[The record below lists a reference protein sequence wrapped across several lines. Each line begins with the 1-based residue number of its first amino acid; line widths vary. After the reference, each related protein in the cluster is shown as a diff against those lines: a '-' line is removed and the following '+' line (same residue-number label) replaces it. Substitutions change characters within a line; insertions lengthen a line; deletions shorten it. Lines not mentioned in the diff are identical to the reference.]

1 VYHVDNKLHL
11 TLFLPQPPLLLLE
24 EQSMEFSPDKNQP
37 VPQLA
42 TKETAPLR
50 ADYPCIEHLE
60 AGNIAPWLVERLDQ
74 LLVRAK
80 TERAGMN
87 LAKCVT
93 LATASIGAVCY
104 ATSPLAPIGALIA
117 GLGYA
122 WSVVQD
128 MTDSHCFAPIPFVRG
143 NFLEFISAMGDSEAR
158 EEWFA
163 GSNEIVD
170 LMNHLAPLERSEF
183 VMLRQYT
190 NTLTEFLT
198 AVEAGKRFYAYRWLL
213 DNFTNY
219 RGAFP
224 TVEQLAKH
232 LAQVSPDPRIN
243 HTQVTLIQQQ
253 SQTTDQLPQP
263 KLPEPKFIELSKPQF
278 VELPSSPTIASAA
291 PAKAQTQAPDIQ
303 SVLALPLNQRAI
315 AIIDALTN
323 SGFDIAKCIRDQITV
338 IAGNQRG
345 GKGTLMAILAILSK
359 ALEPNTKIH
368 YFTAGDDIYPF
379 QCHHL
384 VCRLSYREFDG
395 AEADAQVAGD
405 LYRYLKEMD
414 NATQNSYTDI
424 ILVIDEAVAL
434 SDYLTD
440 EQKQW
445 IIRFLF
451 TRASKKG
458 AMIFVV
464 LHGKNLTSWVG
475 TKNTAGF
482 GDTFKNGATFIGC
495 EATSK
500 KLSPLKSISLAT
512 GRYFLADP
520 DSFDKAIAQGEI
532 GTIPDWLKT
541 EVNPHSGQPDPARTL
556 LKYFPELRSDSPVLT
571 DSVPSPEKPRDEF
584 LNQARAWINESWV
597 IPDAPPPTLSP
608 TPSDT
613 DRYQPQDQAFEVLE
627 SSGIDTNNDTGI
639 SDTTPETSDSKT
651 LADDTGNVSDRRYTS
666 AELTLEQLTGI
677 VKQMISKK
685 MSQTQIIQSL
695 WGVEKNGKGWK
706 QAYTEYKELF
716 P

>member
-1 VYHVDNKLHL
+1 
-11 TLFLPQPPLLLLE
+11 
-24 EQSMEFSPDKNQP
+24 
-37 VPQLA
+37 
-42 TKETAPLR
+42 
-50 ADYPCIEHLE
+50 
-60 AGNIAPWLVERLDQ
+60 
-74 LLVRAK
+74 
-80 TERAGMN
+80 MN

-128 MTDSHCFAPIPFVRG
+128 MTDSHYFAPIPFVRG
-143 NFLEFISAMGDSEAR
+143 NFLEFLSAMGDSEAR
-158 EEWFA
+158 EEWF
-163 GSNEIVD
+163 SNRNEIVD

-190 NTLTEFLT
+190 STLTEFLT
-198 AVEAGKRFYAYRWLL
+198 GVEAGKRFYAYRWLL
-213 DNFTNY
+213 DNFTTY

-224 TVEQLAKH
+224 TVEQLGKH
-232 LAQVSPDPRIN
+232 LTQVSPDPRID
-243 HTQVTLIQQQ
+243 HAQVTLIQQQ
-253 SQTTDQLPQP
+253 SQQPQP
-263 KLPEPKFIELSKPQF
+263 KLPSPKFT
-278 VELPSSPTIASAA
+278 ELPQPQLVQLPNPPQAETTAL
-291 PAKAQTQAPDIQ
+291 PLAQTIAPDIHT
-303 SVLALPLNQRAI
+303 LLTLPLHHRAI
-315 AIIDALTN
+315 AIIEALTN

-368 YFTAGDDIYPF
+368 YFTAGSDIYPF
-379 QCHHL
+379 VCHRL
-384 VCRLSYREFDG
+384 VCRLSYPHMEG
-395 AEADAQVAGD
+395 AKADAIVASD
-405 LYRYLKEMD
+405 LYQYLREMD
-414 NATQNSYTDI
+414 NAAQNSYTDI

-458 AMIFVV
+458 AQIFVV

-482 GDTFKNGATFIGC
+482 GDTFKSGATFIGC

-520 DSFDKAIAQGEI
+520 DSFDKAIALGEI

-541 EVNPHSGQPDPARTL
+541 QVNPHSGQPDPARTL
-556 LKYFPELRSDSPVLT
+556 LVYFPELRSDCADIT
-571 DSVPSPEKPRDEF
+571 DSISTQEKPPDEF
-584 LNQARAWINESWV
+584 LNQARAWLDETWV
-597 IPDAPPPTLSP
+597 IPDAPPPTSP
-608 TPSDT
+608 SHPSDT
-613 DRYQPQDQAFEVLE
+613 DRYQPTDKAFEVRE
-627 SSGIDTNNDTGI
+627 SSGIDTGNDTRI
-639 SDTTPETSDSKT
+639 SDTIPETSDFNA
-651 LADDTGNVSDRRYTS
+651 LADDTGIDTDRRYTP
-666 AELTLEQLTGI
+666 AFLTSEQLAGI
-677 VKQMISKK
+677 VKQMVDKK

>member
-1 VYHVDNKLHL
+1 
-11 TLFLPQPPLLLLE
+11 
-24 EQSMEFSPDKNQP
+24 MEFSPDIHP
-37 VPQLA
+37 SVPQLA

-60 AGNIAPWLVERLDQ
+60 AGNIAPWLVERVDQ

-104 ATSPLAPIGALIA
+104 ATSPLAPIGALVA

-128 MTDSHCFAPIPFVRG
+128 MTDSHQFAPIPFVRG
-143 NFLEFISAMGDSEAR
+143 NFLEFLSAMGDSEAR
-158 EEWFA
+158 EEWF
-163 GSNEIVD
+163 SNRNEIVD
-170 LMNHLAPLERSEF
+170 LMNHLTPLERSEF

-190 NTLTEFLT
+190 NTLTDFLT
-198 AVEAGKRFYAYRWLL
+198 GVEAGKRFYAYRWLL
-213 DNFTNY
+213 DNFTTY

-224 TVEQLAKH
+224 TVEQLGKH
-232 LAQVSPDPRIN
+232 LAQVSPDPRID
-243 HTQVTLIQQQ
+243 HAQVTLIQQQ
-253 SQTTDQLPQP
+253 SQITAQLPQP
-263 KLPEPKFIELSKPQF
+263 KLPSPKF
-278 VELPSSPTIASAA
+278 VELPHVNFVPLPSPPTIEPAA
-291 PAKAQTQAPDIQ
+291 HTPAINIQ
-303 SVLALPLNQRAI
+303 SLLALPLSHRAI

-368 YFTAGDDIYPF
+368 YFTAGSDIYPF
-379 QCHHL
+379 ACHRL
-384 VCRLSYREFDG
+384 VCRLSYPHLEG
-395 AEADAQVAGD
+395 AKADALVAGD
-405 LYRYLKEMD
+405 LYQYLREMD
-414 NATQNSYTDI
+414 NANQNSYTDI

-434 SDYLTD
+434 SDYLSD

-458 AMIFVV
+458 AQIFVV

-532 GTIPDWLKT
+532 GIIPDWLKT

-556 LKYFPELRSDSPVLT
+556 LKYFPELRSDSPAVT
-571 DSVPSPEKPRDEF
+571 DGESPLSDPPDEF
-584 LNQARAWINESWV
+584 LNQARAWINDNWV
-597 IPDAPPPTLSP
+597 IPDAPPPTSP
-608 TPSDT
+608 PNPSDT
-613 DRYQPQDQAFEVLE
+613 DRYQPTDKASEVLE
-627 SSGIDTNNDTGI
+627 SSLIDTGNDTGI
-639 SDTTPETSDSKT
+639 SDTTPETGDFNS
-651 LADDTGNVSDRRYTS
+651 LADDTGIDTDRRYTP
-666 AELTLEQLTGI
+666 AFLTSEQLVGI
-677 VKQMISKK
+677 VKQMVDKK

-706 QAYTEYKELF
+706 QAYNEYKELF

>member
-1 VYHVDNKLHL
+1 MES
-11 TLFLPQPPLLLLE
+11 LP
-24 EQSMEFSPDKNQP
+24 DI
-37 VPQLA
+37 PQLA
-42 TKETAPLR
+42 TKETASLR

-60 AGNIAPWLVERLDQ
+60 AGNIAPWLVERVDQ

-93 LATASIGAVCY
+93 LATASIGVVCY
-104 ATSPLAPIGALIA
+104 ATSPLAPIGALVA

-128 MTDSHCFAPIPFVRG
+128 MTDSHQFAPIPFVRG
-143 NFLEFISAMGDSEAR
+143 NFLEFLSAMGDSEAR
-158 EEWFA
+158 EEWF
-163 GSNEIVD
+163 SNRNEIVD
-170 LMNHLAPLERSEF
+170 LMNHLTPLERSEF

-190 NTLTEFLT
+190 NTLTEFLKG
-198 AVEAGKRFYAYRWLL
+198 VEAGKRFYAYRWLL
-213 DNFTNY
+213 DNFTTY

-224 TVEQLAKH
+224 TVEQLGKH
-232 LAQVSPDPRIN
+232 LAQVAPDPRIN
-243 HTQVTLIQQQ
+243 HAQVTLIQQQ
-253 SQTTDQLPQP
+253 SQLPQAKIPEPKFVELPQP
-263 KLPEPKFIELSKPQF
+263 KFI
-278 VELPSSPTIASAA
+278 ELPSSPTIE
-291 PAKAQTQAPDIQ
+291 PAAQTQAPNIQ
-303 SVLALPLNQRAI
+303 TLLTLPLHHRAI

-368 YFTAGDDIYPF
+368 YFTAGDDVYPF
-379 QCHHL
+379 NCHHL
-384 VCRLSYREFDG
+384 VCRLSYPHLEG
-395 AEADAQVAGD
+395 AKADAMVAGD
-405 LYRYLKEMD
+405 LYKYLREMD

-434 SDYLTD
+434 SDYLSD

-458 AMIFVV
+458 AQIFVV

-482 GDTFKNGATFIGC
+482 GDTFKSGATFIGC

-520 DSFDKAIAQGEI
+520 DSFDKPIAGGEI
-532 GTIPDWLKT
+532 GTIPEWLKT

-556 LKYFPELRSDSPVLT
+556 LKYFPELRSDSPALA
-571 DSVPSPEKPRDEF
+571 DSVPNSDKPPDEF
-584 LNQARAWINESWV
+584 LNQARAWINETWV
-597 IPDAPPPTLSP
+597 IPDVLPPTSP
-608 TPSDT
+608 SYPSDT
-613 DRYQPQDQAFEVLE
+613 DRYQPTDKAFEVLE
-627 SSGIDTNNDTGI
+627 SSGIDTGNDTGI
-639 SDTTPETSDSKT
+639 SDTTPETDDFNA
-651 LADDTGNVSDRRYTS
+651 LADDTGIDTDRRYTP
-666 AELTLEQLTGI
+666 AELTSEQLVGI
-677 VKQMISKK
+677 VKQMVDKK

-706 QAYTEYKELF
+706 QAYTAYKELF

>member
-1 VYHVDNKLHL
+1 
-11 TLFLPQPPLLLLE
+11 
-24 EQSMEFSPDKNQP
+24 MEFSPDIHQP
-37 VPQLA
+37 IPQLA
-42 TKETAPLR
+42 TKETAALR

-87 LAKCVT
+87 LAKCIT
-93 LATASIGAVCY
+93 LTTASIGAVCY
-104 ATSPLAPIGALIA
+104 ATSPLAPIGALVA

-143 NFLEFISAMGDSEAR
+143 NFLEFLSAMGDSEAR

-190 NTLTEFLT
+190 STLTEFLIG
-198 AVEAGKRFYAYRWLL
+198 VEAGKKFYAYRWLL

-224 TVEQLAKH
+224 TVEQLDKH
-232 LAQVSPDPRIN
+232 LAQVAPDPRIDN
-243 HTQVTLIQQQ
+243 AQVTLIQQQ
-253 SQTTDQLPQP
+253 SQIAQLPQQKIP
-263 KLPEPKFIELSKPQF
+263 APKFIETPQPQF
-278 VELPSSPTIASAA
+278 IELPSSPQIQTIDFPKVGNQSNEI
-291 PAKAQTQAPDIQ
+291 QAPEIQ
-303 SVLALPLNQRAI
+303 SMLALPLHNRAI

-379 QCHHL
+379 QCHYL
-384 VCRLSYREFDG
+384 VCRLSYPKLDG
-395 AEADAQVAGD
+395 AKADAKVAGD
-405 LYRYLKEMD
+405 LYQYLREMD

-434 SDYLTD
+434 SDYLSD
-440 EQKQW
+440 DQKQW

-458 AMIFVV
+458 SQIFVV

-482 GDTFKNGATFIGC
+482 GDTFKTGATFIGC

-500 KLSPLKSISLAT
+500 KLSPLKSISVAT
-512 GRYFLADP
+512 GKYFLADP
-520 DSFDKAIAQGEI
+520 DSFEKSISGGEI
-532 GTIPDWLKT
+532 GVIPDWLKT
-541 EVNPHSGQPDPARTL
+541 EINPTTSQPDPARTL
-556 LKYFPELRSDSPVLT
+556 LKYFPELVENSPNFDNIPTPTSPKNNLAETVEQLESMLLLEVAESEPSVEPEHEIDSTFLDHIVELVGKSQSPVSFEAIRKHKSWLRDCHVNNPGRPKLRTALKLLT
-571 DSVPSPEKPRDEF
+571 QSGRISGDEITGYF
-584 LNQARAWINESWV
+584 L
-597 IPDAPPPTLSP
+597 PP
-608 TPSDT
+608 
-613 DRYQPQDQAFEVLE
+613 
-627 SSGIDTNNDTGI
+627 
-639 SDTTPETSDSKT
+639 
-651 LADDTGNVSDRRYTS
+651 
-666 AELTLEQLTGI
+666 
-677 VKQMISKK
+677 
-685 MSQTQIIQSL
+685 
-695 WGVEKNGKGWK
+695 KN
-706 QAYTEYKELF
+706 
-716 P
+716 

>member
-1 VYHVDNKLHL
+1 
-11 TLFLPQPPLLLLE
+11 
-24 EQSMEFSPDKNQP
+24 MEFSPDIHQP

-42 TKETAPLR
+42 TKETASLR

-104 ATSPLAPIGALIA
+104 ATSPLAPIGALVA

-128 MTDSHCFAPIPFVRG
+128 MTDSHCFAPIPFMRG
-143 NFLEFISAMGDSEAR
+143 NFLEFLAAMGDSEAR
-158 EEWFA
+158 AEWLN

-170 LMNHLAPLERSEF
+170 LMNHLTPTERSEF

-190 NTLTEFLT
+190 NTLTDFLT
-198 AVEAGKRFYAYRWLL
+198 SVEAGKRFYAYRWLL
-213 DNFTNY
+213 DNFTTY

-224 TVEQLAKH
+224 TVEQLCKH
-232 LAQVSPDPRIN
+232 LAQVAPDPRID
-243 HTQVTLIQQQ
+243 HAQVTLIQQQ
-253 SQTTDQLPQP
+253 SQLPQP
-263 KLPEPKFIELSKPQF
+263 KLPSPKF
-278 VELPSSPTIASAA
+278 VELPQPHFVQLPSPPKTEPAA
-291 PAKAQTQAPDIQ
+291 QAIAPDIQ
-303 SVLALPLNQRAI
+303 AVLALPLHHRAI

-368 YFTAGDDIYPF
+368 YFSAGDDIYPF

-384 VCRLSYREFDG
+384 VCRLSYPQVDG
-395 AEADAQVAGD
+395 AKADAKVAGD
-405 LYRYLKEMD
+405 LYQYLREMD
-414 NATQNSYTDI
+414 NANQNSYIDI

-434 SDYLTD
+434 SDYLSD

-458 AMIFVV
+458 AQIFVV

-482 GDTFKNGATFIGC
+482 GDTFKSGATFIGC

-500 KLSPLKSISLAT
+500 KLSPLKSISLST

-520 DSFDKAIAQGEI
+520 DSFDKPVAQGEI
-532 GTIPDWLKT
+532 GTIPEWLKT
-541 EVNPHSGQPDPARTL
+541 EVNPHSLQPDPARTL
-556 LKYFPELRSDSPVLT
+556 LQYFPEYISDCADITDRESP
-571 DSVPSPEKPRDEF
+571 DSLAPDEF
-584 LNQARAWINESWV
+584 LNQARAWINDNWV

-613 DRYQPQDQAFEVLE
+613 DRYQPTDKAFEEKE
-627 SSGIDTNNDTGI
+627 SFGIDTDNDTGI
-639 SDTTPETSDSKT
+639 SDTIPENCDSQT
-651 LADDTGNVSDRRYTS
+651 LASDTGNDTETRYTP
-666 AELTLEQLTGI
+666 AELTPSQLTSI
-677 VKQMISKK
+677 VKQMMDKK
-685 MSQTQIIQSL
+685 MSQTQIIQTL

>member
-1 VYHVDNKLHL
+1 
-11 TLFLPQPPLLLLE
+11 
-24 EQSMEFSPDKNQP
+24 MEFSPEIYQP

-60 AGNIAPWLVERLDQ
+60 AGNIAPWLVERVDQ

-104 ATSPLAPIGALIA
+104 ATSPLAPIGALVA

-143 NFLEFISAMGDSEAR
+143 NFLEFLAAMGDSEAR
-158 EEWFA
+158 AEWLN

-170 LMNHLAPLERSEF
+170 LMNHLTPLERSEF

-198 AVEAGKRFYAYRWLL
+198 GVEAGKRFYAYRWLL
-213 DNFTNY
+213 DNFTTY

-224 TVEQLAKH
+224 TVEQLGKH
-232 LAQVSPDPRIN
+232 LAQVSPDPRID
-243 HTQVTLIQQQ
+243 HAQVTLIQQQ
-253 SQTTDQLPQP
+253 SQLPQP
-263 KLPEPKFIELSKPQF
+263 KLPSPKF
-278 VELPSSPTIASAA
+278 VELPQPHFVQLPSPPKTEPAA
-291 PAKAQTQAPDIQ
+291 QAQAPDIQ
-303 SVLALPLNQRAI
+303 TVLALPLHHRAI

-368 YFTAGDDIYPF
+368 YFTAGSDIYPF
-379 QCHHL
+379 ACHRL
-384 VCRLSYREFDG
+384 VCRLSYPQLEG
-395 AEADAQVAGD
+395 AKADALVASD
-405 LYRYLKEMD
+405 LYQYLREMD
-414 NATQNSYTDI
+414 NANQNSYTDI

-434 SDYLTD
+434 SDYLSD

-458 AMIFVV
+458 AQIFVV

-482 GDTFKNGATFIGC
+482 GDTFKTGATFIGC

-532 GTIPDWLKT
+532 GIIPEWLKT
-541 EVNPHSGQPDPARTL
+541 EVNPYSGQPDPARTL
-556 LKYFPELRSDSPVLT
+556 LKYFPEYISDCADITKRESPNCE
-571 DSVPSPEKPRDEF
+571 PPDEF
-584 LNQARAWINESWV
+584 LNQARAWINETWV
-597 IPDAPPPTLSP
+597 IPDAPPPTCP
-608 TPSDT
+608 PNPSDT
-613 DRYQPQDQAFEVLE
+613 DRYQPTDKASEVLE
-627 SSGIDTNNDTGI
+627 SSGIDTGNDTGI
-639 SDTTPETSDSKT
+639 GDTIPETGDSKT
-651 LADDTGNVSDRRYTS
+651 LANDTRNDTGTRYTP
-666 AELTLEQLTGI
+666 AQLTVEQLTGI
-677 VKQMISKK
+677 VKQMVDKK

>member
-1 VYHVDNKLHL
+1 
-11 TLFLPQPPLLLLE
+11 
-24 EQSMEFSPDKNQP
+24 MEFSPDIHQP
-37 VPQLA
+37 IPQLA
-42 TKETAPLR
+42 TKETASLR

-104 ATSPLAPIGALIA
+104 ATSPLAPIGALVA

-128 MTDSHCFAPIPFVRG
+128 MTDSHQFAPIPFVRG
-143 NFLEFISAMGDSEAR
+143 NFLEFLSAMGDSEAR
-158 EEWFA
+158 AEWFA

-170 LMNHLAPLERSEF
+170 LMNHLAPTERSEF

-190 NTLTEFLT
+190 STLTDFLT
-198 AVEAGKRFYAYRWLL
+198 GVEAGKRFYAYRWLL
-213 DNFTNY
+213 DNFTTY

-232 LAQVSPDPRIN
+232 LAQVSPDPRID

-253 SQTTDQLPQP
+253 SQQPQSKLPSPKFVELPQ
-263 KLPEPKFIELSKPQF
+263 PKFIEL
-278 VELPSSPTIASAA
+278 PSSSQSESS
-291 PAKAQTQAPDIQ
+291 AQTQAPDLK
-303 SVLALPLNQRAI
+303 SVLTLPLHSRAI
-315 AIIDALTN
+315 AIIEALTK

-368 YFTAGDDIYPF
+368 YFTAGSDIYPF
-379 QCHHL
+379 ACHRL
-384 VCRLSYREFDG
+384 VCRLSYPQMEG
-395 AEADAQVAGD
+395 AKADAIVASD
-405 LYRYLKEMD
+405 LYQYLREMD
-414 NATQNSYTDI
+414 NANQNSYTDI

-434 SDYLTD
+434 SDYLSD
-440 EQKQW
+440 DQKQW

-458 AMIFVV
+458 AQIFVV

-482 GDTFKNGATFIGC
+482 GDTFKSGATFIGC

-532 GTIPDWLKT
+532 GIIPDWLKT

-556 LKYFPELRSDSPVLT
+556 LVYFPELRSENPEEA
-571 DSVPSPEKPRDEF
+571 DSVPSSDKPQNEF
-584 LNQARAWINESWV
+584 LNQARAWINETWV
-597 IPDAPPPTLSP
+597 IPDAPPPTSP
-608 TPSDT
+608 SHPSDT
-613 DRYQPQDQAFEVLE
+613 DRYQPTDKAFEVLE
-627 SSGIDTNNDTGI
+627 SSGIDTGNDTFF
-639 SDTTPETSDSKT
+639 SDTTPENGDSKT
-651 LADDTGNVSDRRYTS
+651 FADDTGIDTETRYTP
-666 AELTLEQLTGI
+666 AQLTLEQLTGI
-677 VKQMISKK
+677 VKQMVDKK

-695 WGVEKNGKGWK
+695 WGVEKNAKGWK
-706 QAYTEYKELF
+706 QAYAEYKELF

>member
-1 VYHVDNKLHL
+1 
-11 TLFLPQPPLLLLE
+11 
-24 EQSMEFSPDKNQP
+24 MEFSPEIYQP
-37 VPQLA
+37 IPQLA
-42 TKETAPLR
+42 TKETSTLR

-80 TERAGMN
+80 TERSGMN

-93 LATASIGAVCY
+93 LTTASIGAVCY
-104 ATSPLAPIGALIA
+104 ATSPLAPIGAVIA

-143 NFLEFISAMGDSEAR
+143 NFIEFISAMGDSVAR

-163 GSNEIVD
+163 GRNEIVD
-170 LMNHLAPLERSEF
+170 LMNHLTPLERSEF

-190 NTLTEFLT
+190 NTLTDFLT
-198 AVEAGKRFYAYRWLL
+198 GVEDGKRFYAYRWLL

-219 RGAFP
+219 KGAFP

-232 LAQVSPDPRIN
+232 LSQVSPDPRVD

-253 SQTTDQLPQP
+253 GKTPQLPQP
-263 KLPEPKFIELSKPQF
+263 KIPEPKF
-278 VELPSSPTIASAA
+278 VELPQPQLIQLPSPPQSEPAA
-291 PAKAQTQAPDIQ
+291 PVNAKTPAPDLK
-303 SVLALPLNQRAI
+303 SLLALPLHHRAI
-315 AIIDALTN
+315 AIINALTK

-368 YFTAGDDIYPF
+368 YYTAGDDIYPF

-384 VCRLSYREFDG
+384 VCRLSYPHLEG
-395 AEADAQVAGD
+395 AKADAKVASD
-405 LYRYLKEMD
+405 LYEYLREMD

-434 SDYLTD
+434 SDYLSD

-458 AMIFVV
+458 AQIFVV

-482 GDTFKNGATFIGC
+482 GDTFKSGATFIGC

-520 DSFDKAIAQGEI
+520 DSFDKEIAQGEI
-532 GTIPDWLKT
+532 GTIPEWLKT

-556 LKYFPELRSDSPVLT
+556 LVYFPELRSSSPALA
-571 DSVPSPEKPRDEF
+571 DSVSPISEPPDEF
-584 LNQARAWINESWV
+584 LNQARAWLDETWV
-597 IPDAPPPTLSP
+597 IPDAPPPTVSP
-608 TPSDT
+608 TKSDT
-613 DRYQPQDQAFEVLE
+613 DRYQPTDKAFEEKE
-627 SSGIDTNNDTGI
+627 SFGIDTENDTGI
-639 SDTTPETSDSKT
+639 GDTILENGDFNTLASDTRNDTKT
-651 LADDTGNVSDRRYTS
+651 RYTPT
-666 AELTLEQLTGI
+666 ELTLEQLTGI
-677 VKQMISKK
+677 VKQMVDKK

>member
-1 VYHVDNKLHL
+1 
-11 TLFLPQPPLLLLE
+11 
-24 EQSMEFSPDKNQP
+24 MEFSPDIHQP

-42 TKETAPLR
+42 TKETASLR

-104 ATSPLAPIGALIA
+104 ATSPLAPIGAVIA

-143 NFLEFISAMGDSEAR
+143 NFLEFISAMGDSVAR

-163 GSNEIVD
+163 GRNEIVD
-170 LMNHLAPLERSEF
+170 LMNHLTPLERSEF

-198 AVEAGKRFYAYRWLL
+198 GVEAGKRFYAYRWLL
-213 DNFTNY
+213 DNFTTY

-232 LAQVSPDPRIN
+232 LSQVSPDPRID
-243 HTQVTLIQQQ
+243 HAQVTLIQQQ
-253 SQTTDQLPQP
+253 SQLPQP
-263 KLPEPKFIELSKPQF
+263 KLPEPKFTELPQPKF
-278 VELPSSPTIASAA
+278 IELPSSSQSEPTL
-291 PAKAQTQAPDIQ
+291 AQNQAPDLKT
-303 SVLALPLNQRAI
+303 VLTLPLHHRAI

-379 QCHHL
+379 QCHYL
-384 VCRLSYREFDG
+384 VCRLSYPQVDG
-395 AEADAQVAGD
+395 AKADALVAGD
-405 LYRYLKEMD
+405 LYQYLREMD

-434 SDYLTD
+434 SDYLTP

-458 AMIFVV
+458 AQIFVV

-482 GDTFKNGATFIGC
+482 GDTFKSGATFIGC

-500 KLSPLKSISLAT
+500 NLSPLKSISHAT

-520 DSFDKAIAQGEI
+520 DSFDKAIAGGEI
-532 GTIPDWLKT
+532 GTIPNWLKT

-556 LKYFPELRSDSPVLT
+556 LVYFPELKSDSAALG
-571 DSVPSPEKPRDEF
+571 DSVSPLSEPPDEF
-584 LNQARAWINESWV
+584 LNQARAWINETWV
-597 IPDAPPPTLSP
+597 IPDAPPPTLHP
-608 TPSDT
+608 NPSDT
-613 DRYQPQDQAFEVLE
+613 DRYQPTDKAFELLE
-627 SSGIDTNNDTGI
+627 TSGIDTGNDTKIG
-639 SDTTPETSDSKT
+639 DTIPETGDFNA
-651 LADDTGNVSDRRYTS
+651 LADDTGIDTDRRYTP
-666 AELTLEQLTGI
+666 AFLTSEQLAGI
-677 VKQMISKK
+677 VKQMVDKK

>member
-1 VYHVDNKLHL
+1 
-11 TLFLPQPPLLLLE
+11 
-24 EQSMEFSPDKNQP
+24 MEFSPDIHQP

-42 TKETAPLR
+42 TKETASLR

-104 ATSPLAPIGALIA
+104 ATSPLAPIGALVA

-143 NFLEFISAMGDSEAR
+143 NFLEFLAAMGDSEAR
-158 EEWFA
+158 AEWLN

-170 LMNHLAPLERSEF
+170 LMNHLTPTERSEF

-190 NTLTEFLT
+190 NTLTDFLT
-198 AVEAGKRFYAYRWLL
+198 GVEAGKRFYAYRWLL

-224 TVEQLAKH
+224 TVEQLCKH
-232 LAQVSPDPRIN
+232 LAQVSPDPRID
-243 HTQVTLIQQQ
+243 HAQVTLIQQQ
-253 SQTTDQLPQP
+253 NQLPQP
-263 KLPEPKFIELSKPQF
+263 KLPSPNFVELPQPKFIEL
-278 VELPSSPTIASAA
+278 PSPPKTE
-291 PAKAQTQAPDIQ
+291 PAAQTIAPDIQ
-303 SVLALPLNQRAI
+303 TLLTLPLHSRAI

-368 YFTAGDDIYPF
+368 YFSAGDDIYPF

-384 VCRLSYREFDG
+384 VCRLSYPQVDG
-395 AEADAQVAGD
+395 AKADAKVAGD
-405 LYRYLKEMD
+405 LYEYLREMD

-434 SDYLTD
+434 SDYLSD

-458 AMIFVV
+458 AQIFVV

-482 GDTFKNGATFIGC
+482 GDTFKSGATFIGC

-520 DSFDKAIAQGEI
+520 DSFDKPVVGGEI

-556 LKYFPELRSDSPVLT
+556 LLYFPELRSENRAVTDGESPL
-571 DSVPSPEKPRDEF
+571 SEPPDEF
-584 LNQARAWINESWV
+584 LNQAREWINETWV
-597 IPDAPPPTLSP
+597 IPDAPPPTFPP
-608 TPSDT
+608 TKSDT
-613 DRYQPQDQAFEVLE
+613 DRYQPQDLASEVLD
-627 SSGIDTNNDTGI
+627 SSGIDTENDTRIG
-639 SDTTPETSDSKT
+639 DTIPENSDSKT
-651 LADDTGNVSDRRYTS
+651 LADDTGNVSNRRYTPAS
-666 AELTLEQLTGI
+666 LTSEQLTGI
-677 VKQMISKK
+677 VKQMTSKK

>member
-1 VYHVDNKLHL
+1 
-11 TLFLPQPPLLLLE
+11 
-24 EQSMEFSPDKNQP
+24 MEFSPDIYQS

-104 ATSPLAPIGALIA
+104 ATSPLAPIGALVA

-128 MTDSHCFAPIPFVRG
+128 MTDSHYFAPIPFVRG
-143 NFLEFISAMGDSEAR
+143 NFLEFLSAMGDSEAR
-158 EEWFA
+158 AEWFA
-163 GSNEIVD
+163 GANEIVD
-170 LMNHLAPLERSEF
+170 LMNHLTPLERSEF

-190 NTLTEFLT
+190 STLTDFLT
-198 AVEAGKRFYAYRWLL
+198 GIEAGKRFYAYRWLL
-213 DNFTNY
+213 DNFTTY

-224 TVEQLAKH
+224 TVEQLGKH
-232 LAQVSPDPRIN
+232 LAQVSPDPRID
-243 HTQVTLIQQQ
+243 HAQVVLIQQQ
-253 SQTTDQLPQP
+253 TQLPQP
-263 KLPEPKFIELSKPQF
+263 KLPEPKFIELPRPQLAQ
-278 VELPSSPTIASAA
+278 LPSPPTIE
-291 PAKAQTQAPDIQ
+291 PAAQTPAPDIQ
-303 SVLALPLNQRAI
+303 SLLALPLSHRAI
-315 AIIDALTN
+315 AIIDALTK

-379 QCHHL
+379 FCHRL
-384 VCRLSYREFDG
+384 VCRLSYPLLEG
-395 AEADAQVAGD
+395 AKADAIVAGD
-405 LYRYLKEMD
+405 LYEYLREMD
-414 NATQNSYTDI
+414 NAAQNSYTDI

-434 SDYLTD
+434 SDYLSD

-458 AMIFVV
+458 AQIFVV

-482 GDTFKNGATFIGC
+482 GDTFKSGATFIGC

-520 DSFDKAIAQGEI
+520 DSFDKPIAQGEI

-556 LKYFPELRSDSPVLT
+556 LKYFPELRSENPALA
-571 DSVPSPEKPRDEF
+571 DSVSPSESPDEF
-584 LNQARAWINESWV
+584 LNQARAWINETWV
-597 IPDAPPPTLSP
+597 ISDAPPPTSHP
-608 TPSDT
+608 NPSDT
-613 DRYQPQDQAFEVLE
+613 DRYQPTDKAFEVLE
-627 SSGIDTNNDTGI
+627 SSGIDTGNDTGI
-639 SDTTPETSDSKT
+639 GDTTPENGDFNT
-651 LADDTGNVSDRRYTS
+651 LADDTVLDTNRRYTP
-666 AELTLEQLTGI
+666 AFLTSEQLVGI
-677 VKQMISKK
+677 VKQMVGKK

>member
-1 VYHVDNKLHL
+1 MES
-11 TLFLPQPPLLLLE
+11 LPDIHPT
-24 EQSMEFSPDKNQP
+24 

-42 TKETAPLR
+42 TKETTSLR

-60 AGNIAPWLVERLDQ
+60 AGNIAPWLVERVDQ

-104 ATSPLAPIGALIA
+104 ATSPLAPIGALVA

-143 NFLEFISAMGDSEAR
+143 NFLEFLSAMGDSEAR
-158 EEWFA
+158 EEWF
-163 GSNEIVD
+163 SNRNEIVD
-170 LMNHLAPLERSEF
+170 LMNHLTPLERSEF

-190 NTLTEFLT
+190 NTLTDFLT
-198 AVEAGKRFYAYRWLL
+198 GVEAGKRFYAYRWLL
-213 DNFTNY
+213 DNFTTY

-224 TVEQLAKH
+224 TVEQLCKH
-232 LAQVSPDPRIN
+232 LAQVAPDPRID
-243 HTQVTLIQQQ
+243 HAQVTLIQQQ
-253 SQTTDQLPQP
+253 SQQPQP
-263 KLPEPKFIELSKPQF
+263 KLPEPKFVELPQPKF
-278 VELPSSPTIASAA
+278 IELPSSPQSEPSKA
-291 PAKAQTQAPDIQ
+291 PTPAPDIQ
-303 SVLALPLNQRAI
+303 SVLALPLHHRAI

-368 YFTAGDDIYPF
+368 YYTAGDDIYPF
-379 QCHHL
+379 HCHRL
-384 VCRLSYREFDG
+384 VCRLSYPQEEG
-395 AEADAQVAGD
+395 AKADAKVASD
-405 LYRYLKEMD
+405 LYNYLREMD
-414 NATQNSYTDI
+414 NAAQNSYTDI

-458 AMIFVV
+458 AQIFVV

-482 GDTFKNGATFIGC
+482 GDTFKSGATFIGC

-556 LKYFPELRSDSPVLT
+556 LKYFPELRSDSPALA
-571 DSVPSPEKPRDEF
+571 DSVPSSDQPQDEF
-584 LNQARAWINESWV
+584 LNQARAWINDNWV
-597 IPDAPPPTLSP
+597 ISDAPPPTSP
-608 TPSDT
+608 SHPSDT
-613 DRYQPQDQAFEVLE
+613 DRYQPTDKAFDVLE
-627 SSGIDTNNDTGI
+627 SSLIDTGNDTRI
-639 SDTTPETSDSKT
+639 SDTTPETGDFNA
-651 LADDTGNVSDRRYTS
+651 LADDTGIDTDRRYTP
-666 AELTLEQLTGI
+666 AFLTSEQLTGI
-677 VKQMISKK
+677 VKQMVDKK

-695 WGVEKNGKGWK
+695 WGVDKNGKGWK

>member
-1 VYHVDNKLHL
+1 
-11 TLFLPQPPLLLLE
+11 
-24 EQSMEFSPDKNQP
+24 MEFSLDIHQP
-37 VPQLA
+37 IPQLA
-42 TKETAPLR
+42 TKETATLR
-50 ADYPCIEHLE
+50 ADYPSIEHLE

-80 TERAGMN
+80 NERAGMN
-87 LAKCVT
+87 LSKCIT

-104 ATSPLAPIGALIA
+104 ATSPLAPIGALMA
-117 GLGYA
+117 GVGYA

-128 MTDSHCFAPIPFVRG
+128 MTDSHSFAPIPFVRG

-158 EEWFA
+158 GEWFA

-170 LMNHLAPLERSEF
+170 LMNHLAPTERSEF

-190 NTLTEFLT
+190 NTLTEFLKG
-198 AVEAGKRFYAYRWLL
+198 VEAGKRFYAYRWLL

-224 TVEQLAKH
+224 TVEQLTKH
-232 LAQVSPDPRIN
+232 LAQVGSDPRIN

-253 SQTTDQLPQP
+253 SQTTQLPQP
-263 KLPEPKFIELSKPQF
+263 KIPEPKFIELPQPQF
-278 VELPSSPTIASAA
+278 VELPSSTQGEPAA
-291 PAKAQTQAPDIQ
+291 PPNAQTPPPDIK
-303 SVLALPLNQRAI
+303 SMLALPLSQRAI
-315 AIIDALTN
+315 ALIDALTN

-368 YFTAGDDIYPF
+368 YYSAGDDIYPF

-384 VCRLSYREFDG
+384 VCRLSYRELNG
-395 AEADAQVAGD
+395 VEADALVAGD
-405 LYRYLKEMD
+405 LYEYLREMD
-414 NATQNSYTDI
+414 NASLNSYTDM

-434 SDYLTD
+434 SDYLSD

-458 AMIFVV
+458 AQIFVV

-482 GDTFKNGATFIGC
+482 GDTFKSGATFIGC

-500 KLSPLKSISLAT
+500 KLSPLKSISLST
-512 GRYFLADP
+512 GRYFLAEI
-520 DSFDKAIAQGEI
+520 DSFDKPIAQGEI

-556 LKYFPELRSDSPVLT
+556 LVYFPELRSDSPRLT
-571 DSVPSPEKPRDEF
+571 DSIPNQDQPLDDF
-584 LNQARAWINESWV
+584 LTPTRTWIDSTWM
-597 IPDAPPPTLSP
+597 IPDESP
-608 TPSDT
+608 QSLASTPSDT
-613 DRYQPQDQAFEVLE
+613 ARYQPPQQACEVLE
-627 SSGIDTNNDTGI
+627 SPLIDTENDTVISDITSKTRGFHSSGDDTSIDTN
-639 SDTTPETSDSKT
+639 
-651 LADDTGNVSDRRYTS
+651 RRYTPTL
-666 AELTLEQLTGI
+666 LTYDQLTGI
-677 VKQMISKK
+677 VEQMISKK

-706 QAYTEYKELF
+706 QAYTEFKELF

>member
-1 VYHVDNKLHL
+1 
-11 TLFLPQPPLLLLE
+11 
-24 EQSMEFSPDKNQP
+24 MEFSPDIHQP
-37 VPQLA
+37 IPHLA
-42 TKETAPLR
+42 TKETASLR

-60 AGNIAPWLVERLDQ
+60 AGNIAPWLVERVDQ

-104 ATSPLAPIGALIA
+104 ATSPLAPIGALVA

-143 NFLEFISAMGDSEAR
+143 NFLEFLSAMGDSQAR

-170 LMNHLAPLERSEF
+170 LMNHLAPTERSEF

-198 AVEAGKRFYAYRWLL
+198 GVEAGKRFYAYRWLL
-213 DNFTNY
+213 DNFTTY

-224 TVEQLAKH
+224 TVEQLCKH
-232 LAQVSPDPRIN
+232 LAQVAPDPRID
-243 HTQVTLIQQQ
+243 HAQVTLIQQQ
-253 SQTTDQLPQP
+253 SQLPQP
-263 KLPEPKFIELSKPQF
+263 QLPSPKFTELPQPKFIEL
-278 VELPSSPTIASAA
+278 PSSPHSESAA
-291 PAKAQTQAPDIQ
+291 HPKAQTIAPDIHT
-303 SVLALPLNQRAI
+303 LLTLPLHHRAI
-315 AIIDALTN
+315 AIIEALTN

-368 YFTAGDDIYPF
+368 YFTAGSDIYPF
-379 QCHHL
+379 ACHRL
-384 VCRLSYREFDG
+384 LCRLSYPQLEG
-395 AEADAQVAGD
+395 AKADALVAGD
-405 LYRYLKEMD
+405 LYQYLREMD
-414 NATQNSYTDI
+414 NANQNSYTDI

-434 SDYLTD
+434 SDYLSD

-458 AMIFVV
+458 AQIFVV

-482 GDTFKNGATFIGC
+482 GDTFKSGATFIGC
-495 EATSK
+495 EATCK

-520 DSFDKAIAQGEI
+520 DSFDKPVVGGEI

-556 LKYFPELRSDSPVLT
+556 LVYFPELRSDSPALA
-571 DSVPSPEKPRDEF
+571 DSVPSSDKPPDEF
-584 LNQARAWINESWV
+584 LNQARAWINDNWV
-597 IPDAPPPTLSP
+597 IPDAPPPTCP
-608 TPSDT
+608 QTKSDT
-613 DRYQPQDQAFEVLE
+613 DRYQPTDKGFEEKE
-627 SSGIDTNNDTGI
+627 SSGIDTGNDTRI
-639 SDTTPETSDSKT
+639 SDTIPEIGDSKT
-651 LADDTGNVSDRRYTS
+651 LADDTGNDTDRRYTP
-666 AELTLEQLTGI
+666 AFLTSEQLVGI
-677 VKQMISKK
+677 VRQMMDKK

-695 WGVEKNGKGWK
+695 WGVDKNGKGWK

>member
-1 VYHVDNKLHL
+1 
-11 TLFLPQPPLLLLE
+11 
-24 EQSMEFSPDKNQP
+24 
-37 VPQLA
+37 
-42 TKETAPLR
+42 
-50 ADYPCIEHLE
+50 
-60 AGNIAPWLVERLDQ
+60 
-74 LLVRAK
+74 
-80 TERAGMN
+80 
-87 LAKCVT
+87 
-93 LATASIGAVCY
+93 
-104 ATSPLAPIGALIA
+104 PLAPIGAVIA
-117 GLGYA
+117 SLGYA

-143 NFLEFISAMGDSEAR
+143 NFLEFISAMGDSQAR
-158 EEWFA
+158 EEWF
-163 GSNEIVD
+163 SSRNEIVD

-198 AVEAGKRFYAYRWLL
+198 GVESGKRFYAYRWLL

-253 SQTTDQLPQP
+253 SQTTAQLPQP
-263 KLPEPKFIELSKPQF
+263 KIPEPKFIEPTKPQF
-278 VELPSSPTIASAA
+278 VELPSSPTIE
-291 PAKAQTQAPDIQ
+291 PAVPDPEQTQAPDIQ
-303 SVLALPLNQRAI
+303 SVLALPLHNRAI

-379 QCHHL
+379 GCHHL
-384 VCRLSYREFDG
+384 VCRLSYPQMEG
-395 AEADAQVAGD
+395 TKADAQVAGD
-405 LYRYLKEMD
+405 LYQYLREMD

-434 SDYLTD
+434 SDYLSD

-458 AMIFVV
+458 AQIFVV

-482 GDTFKNGATFIGC
+482 GDTFKSGATFIGC

-520 DSFDKAIAQGEI
+520 DSFDKEIAQGEI
-532 GTIPDWLKT
+532 GTIPEWLKT
-541 EVNPHSGQPDPARTL
+541 EVNPHSLQPDPARTL
-556 LKYFPELRSDSPVLT
+556 LKYFPELRSDCADITERESPNCE
-571 DSVPSPEKPRDEF
+571 PPDEF
-584 LNQARAWINESWV
+584 LNQARAWINDNWV
-597 IPDAPPPTLSP
+597 ISDAPPPTLHP
-608 TPSDT
+608 TKSDT
-613 DRYQPQDQAFEVLE
+613 DRYQPTDKAFEEKE
-627 SSGIDTNNDTGI
+627 SFGIDTGNDTGI
-639 SDTTPETSDSKT
+639 SDTTPEIGDSKT
-651 LADDTGNVSDRRYTS
+651 LANDTRNDTETRYTPAS
-666 AELTLEQLTGI
+666 LTPSQLTGI
-677 VKQMISKK
+677 IKQMLDKK

-716 P
+716 PSTE

>member
-1 VYHVDNKLHL
+1 
-11 TLFLPQPPLLLLE
+11 
-24 EQSMEFSPDKNQP
+24 MEFSPDIHQP
-37 VPQLA
+37 IPQMA
-42 TKETAPLR
+42 TKETASLR

-104 ATSPLAPIGALIA
+104 ATSPLAPIGALVA

-128 MTDSHCFAPIPFVRG
+128 MTDSHYFAPIPFVRG
-143 NFLEFISAMGDSEAR
+143 NFLEFLAAMGDSEAR
-158 EEWFA
+158 AEWFA

-170 LMNHLAPLERSEF
+170 LMNHLTPLERSEF

-190 NTLTEFLT
+190 STLTEFLT
-198 AVEAGKRFYAYRWLL
+198 GVEAGKRFYAYRWLL
-213 DNFTNY
+213 DNFTTY

-224 TVEQLAKH
+224 TVEQLCKH
-232 LAQVSPDPRIN
+232 LAQVAPDPRID
-243 HTQVTLIQQQ
+243 HAQVTLIQQQ
-253 SQTTDQLPQP
+253 SQLPQSKIPEPKFTQLPQP
-263 KLPEPKFIELSKPQF
+263 KFI
-278 VELPSSPTIASAA
+278 ELPSSSQAEPAA
-291 PAKAQTQAPDIQ
+291 RALAPDLK
-303 SVLALPLNQRAI
+303 SVLTLPLHHRAI
-315 AIIDALTN
+315 AIIDVLTN

-368 YFTAGDDIYPF
+368 YFTGGDDIYPF
-379 QCHHL
+379 FCHRL
-384 VCRLSYREFDG
+384 VCRLSYPELDG
-395 AEADAQVAGD
+395 AKADALVAGD
-405 LYRYLKEMD
+405 LYQYLREMD
-414 NATQNSYTDI
+414 NAAQNSYTDI

-458 AMIFVV
+458 AQIFVV

-482 GDTFKNGATFIGC
+482 GDTFKSGATFIGC

-520 DSFDKAIAQGEI
+520 DSFDKPVVGGEI
-532 GTIPDWLKT
+532 GIIPEWLKT

-556 LKYFPELRSDSPVLT
+556 LVYFPELRSDCADIT
-571 DSVPSPEKPRDEF
+571 DSIPPQDKPPDEF
-584 LNQARAWINESWV
+584 LNQARAWINETWV
-597 IPDAPPPTLSP
+597 IANAPPPTFAS

-613 DRYQPQDQAFEVLE
+613 DRYQPTDKASEVLE
-627 SSGIDTNNDTGI
+627 SSGIDTENDTGI
-639 SDTTPETSDSKT
+639 GDTFAENGDFNT
-651 LADDTGNVSDRRYTS
+651 LANDTGIDTNTRYTP

-677 VKQMISKK
+677 VKQMVDKK

>member
-1 VYHVDNKLHL
+1 
-11 TLFLPQPPLLLLE
+11 
-24 EQSMEFSPDKNQP
+24 MEFSPEIHQP

-42 TKETAPLR
+42 TKETASLR

-60 AGNIAPWLVERLDQ
+60 AGNIAPWLVERVDQ

-87 LAKCVT
+87 LAKCIT

-104 ATSPLAPIGALIA
+104 ATSPLAPIGALVA

-128 MTDSHCFAPIPFVRG
+128 MTDSHQFAPIPFVRG
-143 NFLEFISAMGDSEAR
+143 NFLEFLAAMGDSEAR
-158 EEWFA
+158 AEWLN

-170 LMNHLAPLERSEF
+170 LMNHLTPTERSEF

-198 AVEAGKRFYAYRWLL
+198 GVEAGKRFYAYRWLL
-213 DNFTNY
+213 DNFTTY

-224 TVEQLAKH
+224 TVEQLCKH
-232 LAQVSPDPRIN
+232 LAQVAPDPRIN
-243 HTQVTLIQQQ
+243 HAQVTLIQQQ
-253 SQTTDQLPQP
+253 SQQPQP
-263 KLPEPKFIELSKPQF
+263 KLPEPKFIELPQQKF
-278 VELPSSPTIASAA
+278 VQLPSPPQRE
-291 PAKAQTQAPDIQ
+291 PAAQTLAPDIQ
-303 SVLALPLNQRAI
+303 SVLALPLHHRVI

-379 QCHHL
+379 VCHRL
-384 VCRLSYREFDG
+384 VCRLSYPEYKG
-395 AEADAQVAGD
+395 TEADAIVAND
-405 LYRYLKEMD
+405 LYKYLREMD

-424 ILVIDEAVAL
+424 LMVIDEAVAL

-440 EQKQW
+440 DQKQW

-458 AMIFVV
+458 AQIFVV

-520 DSFDKAIAQGEI
+520 DSFDKAIAFGEI
-532 GTIPDWLKT
+532 GTIPEWLKT
-541 EVNPHSGQPDPARTL
+541 EINPHSGQPDPARTL
-556 LKYFPELRSDSPVLT
+556 LVYFPELRSDSPAVT
-571 DSVPSPEKPRDEF
+571 DGESPLSEPQDEF
-584 LNQARAWINESWV
+584 LNQARAWINETWV
-597 IPDAPPPTLSP
+597 IPDAPPPTFTP
-608 TPSDT
+608 NPSDT
-613 DRYQPQDQAFEVLE
+613 DRYQPTDNVSEVLE
-627 SSGIDTNNDTGI
+627 SSGIDTENDTGI
-639 SDTTPETSDSKT
+639 NDTLAETGDFNT
-651 LADDTGNVSDRRYTS
+651 LADDTGIDTDRRYTP
-666 AELTLEQLTGI
+666 AFLTSEQLVGI
-677 VKQMISKK
+677 VKQMVDKK

-695 WGVEKNGKGWK
+695 WGVEKNAKGWK
-706 QAYTEYKELF
+706 QAYSEYKELF

>member
-1 VYHVDNKLHL
+1 
-11 TLFLPQPPLLLLE
+11 
-24 EQSMEFSPDKNQP
+24 MEFSPDIHQP

-42 TKETAPLR
+42 TKETASLR

-104 ATSPLAPIGALIA
+104 ATSPLAPIGALVA

-143 NFLEFISAMGDSEAR
+143 NFLEFLAAMGDSEAR
-158 EEWFA
+158 AEWFA

-170 LMNHLAPLERSEF
+170 LMNHLTPTERNEF

-190 NTLTEFLT
+190 NTLTDFLT
-198 AVEAGKRFYAYRWLL
+198 GVEAGKRFYAYRWLL
-213 DNFTNY
+213 DNFTTY

-224 TVEQLAKH
+224 TVEQLCKH
-232 LAQVSPDPRIN
+232 LAQVAPDPRIDFA
-243 HTQVTLIQQQ
+243 QVTLIQQQ
-253 SQTTDQLPQP
+253 SQQPQP
-263 KLPEPKFIELSKPQF
+263 KLPSPKF
-278 VELPSSPTIASAA
+278 VELPQPHFVQLPSPPKTEPAA
-291 PAKAQTQAPDIQ
+291 QAIAPDIQ
-303 SVLALPLNQRAI
+303 TVLALPLHHRAI
-315 AIIDALTN
+315 AIIDALTK

-368 YFTAGDDIYPF
+368 YFTAGSDIYPF
-379 QCHHL
+379 ACHRL
-384 VCRLSYREFDG
+384 VCRLSYPHMEG
-395 AEADAQVAGD
+395 AKADAIVASD
-405 LYRYLKEMD
+405 LYQYLREMD
-414 NATQNSYTDI
+414 NANQNSYTDI

-434 SDYLTD
+434 SDYLSD

-458 AMIFVV
+458 AQIFVV

-482 GDTFKNGATFIGC
+482 GDTFKSGATFIGC

-512 GRYFLADP
+512 GRYFLAEI
-520 DSFDKAIAQGEI
+520 DSFDRAIAQGEI
-532 GTIPDWLKT
+532 GIIPDWLKT

-556 LKYFPELRSDSPVLT
+556 LVYFPELKSDSPALA
-571 DSVPSPEKPRDEF
+571 DSVPSSDQPPDEF
-584 LNQARAWINESWV
+584 LNQARAWINDNWV
-597 IPDAPPPTLSP
+597 IPDAPPPTW
-608 TPSDT
+608 TQTKSDT
-613 DRYQPQDQAFEVLE
+613 DRYQPTDKAFELLE
-627 SSGIDTNNDTGI
+627 SSLIDTGNDTGI
-639 SDTTPETSDSKT
+639 SDTLPKNDDFNT
-651 LADDTGNVSDRRYTS
+651 LGDDTGIDTDRRYTPAS
-666 AELTLEQLTGI
+666 LTSEQLVGI
-677 VKQMISKK
+677 VKQMVDKK

-695 WGVEKNGKGWK
+695 WGVEKNAKGWK